1 MARMAF
7 AVTRSLAPAA
17 AIGMA
22 LVPVGDETGKTW
34 SIEQEPLSGPGWHDS
49 SWMLKQGLDVDEN
62 PPAEAIPPE
71 WAWRWWLA
79 ACNA

>member
-1 MARMAF
+1 MAF
-7 AVTRSLAPAA
+7 SGPPQAA
-17 AIGMA
+17 GQRTPTTAGLA
-22 LVPVGDETGKTW
+22 LVPTDEPTAPQ